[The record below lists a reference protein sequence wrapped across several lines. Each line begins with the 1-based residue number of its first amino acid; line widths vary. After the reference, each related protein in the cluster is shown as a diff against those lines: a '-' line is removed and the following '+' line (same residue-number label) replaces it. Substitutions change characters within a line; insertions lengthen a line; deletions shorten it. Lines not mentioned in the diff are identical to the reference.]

1 MPNSEANKFP
11 YALANLNDAA
21 KWVISKAKSSKIWC
35 FEGQMGAGKTTLL
48 AQVCRQLGVQ
58 SEINSPS
65 FSLVNEYQIS
75 ATQKVFHFDFYRIKN
90 IEEVY
95 DIGFEAYFDSGH
107 ICLIEWPE
115 KIQEILVSEPHL
127 VFHLKGEGAA
137 RTISIQG

>member
-1 MPNSEANKFP
+1 MPNSEIANFS
-11 YALANLNDAA
+11 YTLDNLHQAA
-21 KWVISKAKSSKIWC
+21 VWVISNANQNKIWC

-48 AQVCRQLGVQ
+48 GEVCRQLGVQ
-58 SEINSPS
+58 SEISSPS

-90 IEEVY
+90 MEEVY

-115 KIQEILVSEPHL
+115 KIEEILVSEPHL
-127 VFHLKGEGAA
+127 LFSIKGEAEE
-137 RTISIQG
+137 RTITLLM